1 MATRP
6 GNGGTPRGGRQAAA
20 AGGRNEMVWC
30 FMQVAHFGCRCGP
43 SHRPL
48 RRWPGPWPSRDGKVG
63 LGRSGGG
70 VSVCWRRRDGLDGT
84 ISYFQ
89 CESRLGSLA
98 VSASADRTAVTWPAS
113 VGSFGCRHMDGG
125 QSQPWSSAWPRRPV
139 FFSGCSFIFHGRAPQ
154 AKLAFRQAPLSFSV
168 GACPCLQPLLPV
180 LADGRS
186 RRLGCVTRYRRVATM
201 PFIFLPFFSLMW
213 PRCSAVGLCLRGWLA
228 WCPAPEALRT
238 WR

>member
-1 MATRP
+1 MVRGWLATRP

-63 LGRSGGG
+63 PGRSGGG

-113 VGSFGCRHMDGG
+113 VGSFGCRPMDGG
-125 QSQPWSSAWPRRPV
+125 QSQPWSSAWSRRPGV
-139 FFSGCSFIFHGRAPQ
+139 FFGLLLYFPWPSTPGKAGFPPGPAFLFRGRLSVPATVVAGSG
-154 AKLAFRQAPLSFSV
+154 
-168 GACPCLQPLLPV
+168 
-180 LADGRS
+180 
-186 RRLGCVTRYRRVATM
+186 
-201 PFIFLPFFSLMW
+201 
-213 PRCSAVGLCLRGWLA
+213 
-228 WCPAPEALRT
+228 
-238 WR
+238 